1 MIAVAVEERRVVLDT
16 DFIGGITS
24 YEAGDGAG
32 LFCRVFRT
40 LDKCPVIHP
49 YVAEYELSSNAIAQS
64 LISSGEL
71 IVIPYADFLPS
82 DGFKQ
87 ILYRKTFQDLHTII
101 REAHIPRRGCPEMLP
116 LGLKDDIFG
125 RQAGR
130 SFGEIHSI
138 LMAVELGIP
147 LFYSNDTG
155 TKTAVN
161 RYHTGRLIVQNAE
174 EVSELLKEADQSQV
188 TGAERRFIRHFYT
201 RNRH

>member
-1 MIAVAVEERRVVLDT
+1 
-16 DFIGGITS
+16 
-24 YEAGDGAG
+24 
-32 LFCRVFRT
+32 
-40 LDKCPVIHP
+40 
-49 YVAEYELSSNAIAQS
+49 
-64 LISSGEL
+64 
-71 IVIPYADFLPS
+71 
-82 DGFKQ
+82 
-87 ILYRKTFQDLHTII
+87 
-101 REAHIPRRGCPEMLP
+101 MLP